1 MIVIAGVCGGIGR
14 GASGEGETTEA
25 ERTKR
30 ERDAHQHRAR
40 GPHRLHSD
48 SAASAPRAYEL
59 QTNSLWFLIENGP
72 IKSNSCGRASRTFRA
87 MEEVH
92 QLLLIVGLA
101 CGRFILT
108 LVDCIAA
115 IQYPTCAHA
124 CNVPLP
130 TRTECQGLL
139 SSAAILNLFE
149 VCALGLFFY
158 LRYESGS
165 WSYREYYRASLLLIA
180 ASLLLRLAAV
190 CLPLAASWRCFP
202 PTTAQNLIASCGAN
216 RTESDA
222 ACAMEGF
229 FSAFAAYCA
238 ARVALCLVDIGVYT
252 PWQLRMA
259 HAWYHDPTTVPATL
273 KRYIRDVTGGVSS
286 LSKLKDMVREGER
299 RARRHFGE

>member
-1 MIVIAGVCGGIGR
+1 
-14 GASGEGETTEA
+14 
-25 ERTKR
+25 
-30 ERDAHQHRAR
+30 
-40 GPHRLHSD
+40 
-48 SAASAPRAYEL
+48 
-59 QTNSLWFLIENGP
+59 
-72 IKSNSCGRASRTFRA
+72 

>member
-1 MIVIAGVCGGIGR
+1 
-14 GASGEGETTEA
+14 
-25 ERTKR
+25 
-30 ERDAHQHRAR
+30 
-40 GPHRLHSD
+40 
-48 SAASAPRAYEL
+48 
-59 QTNSLWFLIENGP
+59 
-72 IKSNSCGRASRTFRA
+72 

-124 CNVPLP
+124 CNLPLP

-190 CLPLAASWRCFP
+190 CLGCGDLHGNRAGRAVPSRNAPAVAARGLAAP
-202 PTTAQNLIASCGAN
+202 PRRANGSCG
-216 RTESDA
+216 
-222 ACAMEGF
+222 
-229 FSAFAAYCA
+229 
-238 ARVALCLVDIGVYT
+238 
-252 PWQLRMA
+252 
-259 HAWYHDPTTVPATL
+259 
-273 KRYIRDVTGGVSS
+273 
-286 LSKLKDMVREGER
+286 
-299 RARRHFGE
+299 